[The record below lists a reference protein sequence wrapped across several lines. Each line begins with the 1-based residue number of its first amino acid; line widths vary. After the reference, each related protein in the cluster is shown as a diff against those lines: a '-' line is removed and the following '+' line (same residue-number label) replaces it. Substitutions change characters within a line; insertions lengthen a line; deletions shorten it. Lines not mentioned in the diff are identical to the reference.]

1 MKALVRWSVAN
12 SPAMNIIMLV
22 VLGTGA
28 WCVASL
34 QREFWPYYDLDEIE
48 VRVAYRG
55 AGPEEVEEAICEKIE
70 AAVSSISGI
79 ETIYST
85 ATEGSG
91 QVRLELHADVDKADV
106 QRILGEVQ
114 AAVNQI
120 PSFPALADAPVI
132 RQRVPNSTAIQ
143 VGIIG
148 PDDDSIQAA
157 LRLRRIAENIRDEL
171 LAHPSMSQVELQGVP
186 SFQIDV
192 EVSEEA
198 LRKYRLSL
206 SQVAEI
212 LREENLEMPGGT
224 LRTESQEILLVGS
237 NRSSVGREIAEI
249 PLTLPNGVVIEL
261 GELGTVRDEFSDDTS
276 ISRMNG
282 RPAIAL
288 SVNTTQTEDLLEVGR
303 DVYAY
308 LDTKQLPDGYSM
320 VAYRDRSD
328 DVQDRLSLMLKNG
341 WQGLLLVFILLAL
354 FLEMRLAFWVA
365 MGIPISLLGAC
376 VVMYFTGQTLNLTSL
391 FAFLIALGIVVDDAI
406 VVGENIYVHRSQGKS
421 FAQAAIDGT
430 LEVMPSV
437 VTSVITTVIAFL
449 PMLFVTG
456 RLGRF
461 TTVLPL
467 AVIAMLLISL
477 GECLTIL
484 PAHLAHRDNLFLS
497 FMSWLLTPVRF
508 VANGFAW
515 MNRRVG
521 GFLDTFIDRAYI
533 PSLRWSLRHP
543 AIVVSLA
550 VGLLVVSAGIVRSGK
565 VPFVVLPRIDSNVLM
580 LMIAYPNGTPASVT
594 DEATKR
600 LEAAIAEV
608 NQQTIAESLTDREE
622 GVVIAMHRAVGHGAT
637 STGEVSSGSHVGSI
651 TVSLIDSGYRQISAQ
666 EIVSRWRKAA
676 RDFPGT
682 EVLYFSTGPRGPAAA
697 PIEFSLL
704 ASSEDLDRL
713 DAAVDRCTE
722 RLAEYPGVFDIT
734 AGSKPGKYEYR
745 LKIKDKAR
753 QLGVT
758 LGEVSRT
765 VRAAYYGEEAMRLQR
780 GRHEV
785 ELRVRYP
792 REQRRSL
799 ADFREIRI
807 PIPRSRIR
815 QNSGG
820 TLSSLRILANPATS
834 ETVDI
839 PLTEL
844 VDIEVGRSA
853 SIIRRIDQKRSITIS
868 ADVDEDVANAFD
880 ISSDLQASFLTAL
893 QSEFPEVTIRWGGQR
908 QQTNES
914 MLSMLYGFVFVIV
927 GMYLLLTIEF
937 KSYIQ
942 PLLVLTIIPFGCIGA
957 IAGHLVM
964 GLSLTLFSI
973 YGLVALAGVVVND
986 SIVLIDF
993 INRRIADGLSL
1004 EDALLDAGRRR
1015 FRPVVLTSV
1024 TTIAGML
1031 PILLETS
1038 RQALVLIPMA
1048 TSLAF
1053 GLMLATVLVLILAP
1067 TFYLI
1072 SRRLAPET
1080 RTEDIVDELVPV
1092 THAVV

>member
-1 MKALVRWSVAN
+1 M
-12 SPAMNIIMLV
+12 
-22 VLGTGA
+22 
-28 WCVASL
+28 ASL

-55 AGPEEVEEAICEKIE
+55 ASPEEVEEAICEKIE
-70 AAVSSISGI
+70 AAVSSISGLQ
-79 ETIYST
+79 TIYST

-120 PSFPALADAPVI
+120 PSFPALAEAPVI

-148 PDDDSIQAA
+148 PDDDSIESA

-171 LAHPSMSQVELQGVP
+171 LAHSSMSKVELQGVP

-206 SQVAEI
+206 SRVAEI

-237 NRSSVGREIAEI
+237 NRSSVGRQIAEI

-288 SVNTTQTEDLLEVGR
+288 SVDTTQTEDLLEVGR

-328 DVQDRLSLMLKNG
+328 DVQDRLSLMIKNG
-341 WQGLLLVFILLAL
+341 WQGLVLVFVLLAL
-354 FLEMRLAFWVA
+354 FLELRLAFWVA
-365 MGIPISLLGAC
+365 MGIPVSLLGAC
-376 VVMYFTGQTLNLTSL
+376 IVMYFTGQTLNLTSL

-406 VVGENIYVHRSQGKS
+406 VVGENIYVHRSMGKN
-421 FAQAAIDGT
+421 FPQAAIDGT
-430 LEVMPSV
+430 AEVMPSV
-437 VTSVITTVIAFL
+437 VTSVITTVVAFL
-449 PMLFVTG
+449 PMMFVTG
-456 RLGRF
+456 SLGRF

-477 GECLTIL
+477 GECVTIL
-484 PAHLAHRDNLFLS
+484 PSHLAHRDNLCLS
-497 FMSWLLTPVRF
+497 FLAWLLTPVRF
-508 VANGFAW
+508 VAGSFAW
-515 MNRRVG
+515 MNQHVG
-521 GFLDTFIDRAYI
+521 RLLERFIERAYI
-533 PSLRWSLRHP
+533 PSLRWSLRNS
-543 AIVVSLA
+543 ATVVALA
-550 VGLLVVSAGIVRSGK
+550 VGLLVVSAGVVRSGK

-580 LMIAYPNGTPASVT
+580 LLIAYPNGTPASVT

-608 NQQTIAESLTDREE
+608 NQQTIDEALTDREE
-622 GVVIAMHRAVGHGAT
+622 GVVIAMHRAVGHGAS

-651 TVSLIDSGYRQISAQ
+651 TVSLIDSGFRKITAQ
-666 EIVSRWRKAA
+666 DIVTRWRKAA
-676 RDFPGT
+676 GDFPGT
-682 EVLYFSTGPRGPAAA
+682 EVLFFSTGPRGPAAA

-704 ASSEDLDRL
+704 ASSENLDRL
-713 DAAVDRCTE
+713 EDAVDRCTE

-799 ADFREIRI
+799 ADFR
-807 PIPRSRIR
+807 
-815 QNSGG
+815 Q
-820 TLSSLRILANPATS
+820 LRHRTPNGI
-834 ETVDI
+834 ER

-844 VDIEVGRSA
+844 VDIGVGRSA

-868 ADVDEDVANAFD
+868 ADVDEDAANAFD
-880 ISSDLQASFLTAL
+880 ISSDLQAGFLAEL

-908 QQTNES
+908 EQTNES

-957 IAGHLVM
+957 IAGHFAM
-964 GLSLTLFSI
+964 GLPLTLFSI

-1004 EDALLDAGRRR
+1004 EDALVDAGRRR

-1067 TFYLI
+1067 TFYLV
-1072 SRRLAPET
+1072 SQRLAATVSSREVLTAELSPE
-1080 RTEDIVDELVPV
+1080 RVI
-1092 THAVV
+1092 A

>member
-1 MKALVRWSVAN
+1 MRALVRWSVAN

-28 WCVASL
+28 WCMASL

-70 AAVSSISGI
+70 AAVSSISGL

-91 QVRLELHADVDKADV
+91 QVRLELHADVTTADV

-120 PSFPALADAPVI
+120 PSFPALAEEPVI

-148 PDDDSIQAA
+148 PDEDSIEAA

-192 EVSEEA
+192 EVSEES

-224 LRTESQEILLVGS
+224 LRTDSQEILLVGS

-261 GELGTVRDEFSDDTS
+261 GELGTIRDEFSDDTS

-288 SVNTTQTEDLLEVGR
+288 SVNTTQTEDLLEAGR

-308 LDTKQLPDGYSM
+308 LDAKQLPDGYSM

-328 DVQDRLSLMLKNG
+328 DVQDRLSLMIKNG

-421 FAQAAIDGT
+421 FRQAAIDGT

-456 RLGRF
+456 KLGRF

-484 PAHLAHRDNLFLS
+484 PSHLAHRDNMFLS
-497 FMSWLLTPVRF
+497 FMSWLLTPVKF
-508 VANGFAW
+508 VGRGFAW
-515 MNRRVG
+515 MNGRVG
-521 GFLDTFIDRAYI
+521 RFLDSFIDGVYI

-550 VGLLVVSAGIVRSGK
+550 IGLLVVSAGVVRSGK

-580 LMIAYPNGTPASVT
+580 LMIAYPNGTPATVT
-594 DEATKR
+594 DTATKR
-600 LEAAIAEV
+600 LEAALAKV
-608 NQQTIAESLTDREE
+608 NEQTINESLTDREE
-622 GVVIAMHRAVGHGAT
+622 GVVIAMHRAVGHGAS

-651 TVSLIDSGYRQISAQ
+651 TVSLIDSGYRQVSAQ

-676 RDFPGT
+676 GEFPGT

-704 ASSEDLDRL
+704 AASEDLDRL
-713 DAAVDRCTE
+713 NAAVESCTE

-734 AGSKPGKYEYR
+734 AGSKPGKFEYR
-745 LKIKDKAR
+745 LKIKDEAR

-799 ADFREIRI
+799 SDFRQLRH
-807 PIPRSRIR
+807 R
-815 QNSGG
+815 NSDGIE
-820 TLSSLRILANPATS
+820 R
-834 ETVDI
+834 

-844 VDIEVGRSA
+844 VDIEVGRSD
-853 SIIRRIDQKRSITIS
+853 SIIRRIDQKRSITVS
-868 ADVDEDVANAFD
+868 ADVDEDSANAFD
-880 ISSDLQASFLTAL
+880 ISSDLQANFLAEL
-893 QSEFPEVTIRWGGQR
+893 QAEFPEVTIRWGGQR
-908 QQTNES
+908 QQTNNS
-914 MLSMLYGFVFVIV
+914 MLSMLYGFGFVIV

-964 GLSLTLFSI
+964 GLSLTLFSV

-993 INRRIADGLSL
+993 INRRIADGLPL

-1053 GLMLATVLVLILAP
+1053 GLTLATVLVLILAP
-1067 TFYLI
+1067 TFYLV
-1072 SRRLAPET
+1072 SRRLTVRTYQREAVTSET
-1080 RTEDIVDELVPV
+1080 SQE
-1092 THAVV
+1092 HAIA

>member
-55 AGPEEVEEAICEKIE
+55 ASPEEVEEAICEKIE
-70 AAVSSISGI
+70 AAVSSISGL

-148 PDDDSIQAA
+148 PDDDSIQSA
-157 LRLRRIAENIRDEL
+157 LRLRHIAENIRDEL
-171 LAHPSMSQVELQGVP
+171 LAHSSMSQVELQGVP

-308 LDTKQLPDGYSM
+308 LDVKQLPDGYSM

-406 VVGENIYVHRSQGKS
+406 VVGENIYVHRSQGKG

-521 GFLDTFIDRAYI
+521 HFLDTFIDRAYI

-608 NQQTIAESLTDREE
+608 NQQTIAESLTDREG
-622 GVVIAMHRAVGHGAT
+622 GVVIAMHRAVGHGAS
-637 STGEVSSGSHVGSI
+637 STGEVSNGSHVGSI

-666 EIVSRWRKAA
+666 DIVTRWRKAA
-676 RDFPGT
+676 GDFPGT

-713 DAAVDRCTE
+713 DTAVDRCTE

-799 ADFREIRI
+799 ADFR
-807 PIPRSRIR
+807 
-815 QNSGG
+815 Q
-820 TLSSLRILANPATS
+820 LRHRTS
-834 ETVDI
+834 DGIEW

-880 ISSDLQASFLTAL
+880 ISSDLQASFLTEL

-957 IAGHLVM
+957 IGGHLVM
-964 GLSLTLFSI
+964 RLSLTLFSI

-993 INRRIADGLSL
+993 INRRIAEGLSL

>member
-1 MKALVRWSVAN
+1 MKSLVRWSVAN

-148 PDDDSIQAA
+148 PDDDSIESA

-171 LAHPSMSQVELQGVP
+171 LAHASMSQVELQGAP

-308 LDTKQLPDGYSM
+308 LDAKQLPDGYSM

-406 VVGENIYVHRSQGKS
+406 VVGENIYVHRSQGKG

-521 GFLDTFIDRAYI
+521 HFLDTFIDRAYI

-608 NQQTIAESLTDREE
+608 NQQTIAESLTDREG
-622 GVVIAMHRAVGHGAT
+622 GVVIAMHRAVGHGAS
-637 STGEVSSGSHVGSI
+637 STGEVSNGSHVGSI

-666 EIVSRWRKAA
+666 DIVTRWRKAA
-676 RDFPGT
+676 GDFPGT

-713 DAAVDRCTE
+713 DTAVDRCTE

-799 ADFREIRI
+799 ADFR
-807 PIPRSRIR
+807 
-815 QNSGG
+815 Q
-820 TLSSLRILANPATS
+820 LRHRTS
-834 ETVDI
+834 DGIER

-868 ADVDEDVANAFD
+868 ADVDEDSANAFD
-880 ISSDLQASFLTAL
+880 ISSDLQASFLAEL
-893 QSEFPEVTIRWGGQR
+893 QAEFPEVTIRWGGQR

-957 IAGHLVM
+957 IAGHFVM
-964 GLSLTLFSI
+964 GLSLTLFSV

-993 INRRIADGLSL
+993 INRRIADGLPL

-1067 TFYLI
+1067 TFYLV
-1072 SRRLAPET
+1072 SRQLAPGT
-1080 RTEDIVDELVPV
+1080 RTDDIVNEEVPV